1 MVCGYAD
8 GSSSRSASAARVTQP
23 AHSLTRGKRAAS
35 RTATRAPARASR
47 HATVLPPG
55 PPPTT
60 RTSEAVIRA
69 AAPPARRAGRRAA
82 RAGARSRSQRAW
94 PRRCRPRCRARRR
107 CMPRRSGATWAGGR
121 YAGTRRASG
130 TRPRSRSRPSC
141 PRRWSSRPRDGRRAG
156 PRGTR
161 RRAGGARPPPLRADP
176 GAPRTCPPSS
186 APAASWEAPFKRPRA
201 RAIVRRVSAAPVTLE
216 GWYVLHSMYAV
227 DWPRW
232 NALGAAERDAMVA
245 EATALLERQSAP
257 ADGHS
262 ACWTLLG
269 HKGDLC
275 LMHWRRDLEALRAE
289 EVALARTRLRAF
301 LVPTYSYLSV
311 IELGTYEL
319 AGHAEARLKARGV
332 APDAAPLEEEMRQLA
347 ALAALVLA
355 AAVLYSSVGHAG
367 ASAYLAAMG
376 LFGVAPAAMRPAA
389 LVMNVVVATAGTWR
403 FASAGVVPWRL
414 LTPLCAASVP
424 AAFVGGAVQLPARV
438 YAPLLAL
445 TLVFGAW
452 RLWAQLERADLRP
465 APGARVL
472 LAVGAGFGL
481 LAGLT
486 GIGGGIFL
494 SPTLILAGWETPRR
508 TAGASVTFILANSI
522 AGLLGHLS
530 TAGRVPPGT
539 ALLAAVALAGG
550 LWGSWLGAHRLPP
563 LAIRRLLAVV
573 LVVAGVK
580 LLLSP

>member
-8 GSSSRSASAARVTQP
+8 GSTSRSASAACVTQP
-23 AHSLTRGKRAAS
+23 AHGLTRGKRAAS
-35 RTATRAPARASR
+35 RTVTRAPARASR

-60 RTSEAVIRA
+60 RTSAAVIRA

-107 CMPRRSGATWAGGR
+107 CMPRRNGATWAGGR

-141 PRRWSSRPRDGRRAG
+141 PRTCSSRPRDGRRAG
-156 PRGTR
+156 PRGRR

-176 GAPRTCPPSS
+176 GAPRPCPPSS
-186 APAASWEAPFKRPRA
+186 APAASREAPFKRPRA

-262 ACWTLLG
+262 GCWTLLG

-301 LVPTYSYLSV
+301 LVATYSYLSV

-319 AGHAEARLKARGV
+319 AGHAEARLAARGV
-332 APDAAPLEEEMRQLA
+332 RPDPAQLEEEVRRLAAPPPFPESPPRRQLS
-347 ALAALVLA
+347 
-355 AAVLYSSVGHAG
+355 LYPLFERRGEQVNWYDLPPETRAELMRGHG
-367 ASAYLAAMG
+367 
-376 LFGVAPAAMRPAA
+376 
-389 LVMNVVVATAGTWR
+389 
-403 FASAGVVPWRL
+403 
-414 LTPLCAASVP
+414 
-424 AAFVGGAVQLPARV
+424 
-438 YAPLLAL
+438 
-445 TLVFGAW
+445 
-452 RLWAQLERADLRP
+452 E
-465 APGARVL
+465 
-472 LAVGAGFGL
+472 
-481 LAGLT
+481 
-486 GIGGGIFL
+486 IG
-494 SPTLILAGWETPRR
+494 RKY
-508 TAGASVTFILANSI
+508 
-522 AGLLGHLS
+522 
-530 TAGRVPPGT
+530 AGRVTQVIAGSAGLDDWESGVTLVADDPLVSKKLEHEMRVYPASST
-539 ALLAAVALAGG
+539 YAPSAL
-550 LWGSWLGAHRLPP
+550 
-563 LAIRRLLAVV
+563 
-573 LVVAGVK
+573 
-580 LLLSP
+580 

>member
-1 MVCGYAD
+1 M
-8 GSSSRSASAARVTQP
+8 
-23 AHSLTRGKRAAS
+23 
-35 RTATRAPARASR
+35 
-47 HATVLPPG
+47 
-55 PPPTT
+55 
-60 RTSEAVIRA
+60 
-69 AAPPARRAGRRAA
+69 
-82 RAGARSRSQRAW
+82 
-94 PRRCRPRCRARRR
+94 
-107 CMPRRSGATWAGGR
+107 
-121 YAGTRRASG
+121 
-130 TRPRSRSRPSC
+130 
-141 PRRWSSRPRDGRRAG
+141 
-156 PRGTR
+156 
-161 RRAGGARPPPLRADP
+161 
-176 GAPRTCPPSS
+176 
-186 APAASWEAPFKRPRA
+186 
-201 RAIVRRVSAAPVTLE
+201 
-216 GWYVLHSMYAV
+216 
-227 DWPRW
+227 
-232 NALGAAERDAMVA
+232 
-245 EATALLERQSAP
+245 
-257 ADGHS
+257 
-262 ACWTLLG
+262 
-269 HKGDLC
+269 
-275 LMHWRRDLEALRAE
+275 
-289 EVALARTRLRAF
+289 
-301 LVPTYSYLSV
+301 
-311 IELGTYEL
+311 
-319 AGHAEARLKARGV
+319 
-332 APDAAPLEEEMRQLA
+332 
-347 ALAALVLA
+347 LA

-522 AGLLGHLS
+522 AGLL
-530 TAGRVPPGT
+530 
-539 ALLAAVALAGG
+539 
-550 LWGSWLGAHRLPP
+550 
-563 LAIRRLLAVV
+563 AVV